1 MRVQPI
7 AGERALEISG
17 AGRRHI
23 VAGDLHVGIEQE
35 LERRG
40 IRIPDQTDRTLER
53 LSKLIEERRP
63 DGLILLGDI
72 KHQVPFT
79 DKWEAQ
85 HVFRLLDA
93 LSDMVPVTLVAGNHD
108 GGIAR
113 MAPER
118 IRRVA
123 SLILPDS
130 RTTRSGRVGLVHGHA
145 WPPAR
150 SMECDILVTAHTH
163 PSVLL
168 RDECGRPLTEACWLR
183 ADFRRKET
191 KEHYDPPYPEL
202 IVMPAFGDLRSGY
215 PVNEVPGRLLGP
227 LFRNGLVDLPGARV
241 YLPDGTFLGTVRD
254 LEVERARPRRR
265 RS

>member
-1 MRVQPI
+1 V
-7 AGERALEISG
+7 AGERALEISVSSG
-17 AGRRHI
+17 RHI

-53 LSKLIEERRP
+53 LSKLIEERKP

-72 KHQVPFT
+72 KHQVPSA
-79 DKWEAQ
+79 DKWEAR

-93 LSDMVPVTLVAGNHD
+93 LSDMVPVTIVAGNHD

-118 IRRVA
+118 VRRVS
-123 SLILPDS
+123 SLVIAD
-130 RTTRSGRVGLVHGHA
+130 TRSGRAGQVGLVHGHA
-145 WPPAR
+145 WPPEEL
-150 SMECDILVTAHTH
+150 MKCDVLVMAHTH

-183 ADFRRKET
+183 ARFRKKET
-191 KEHYDPPYPEL
+191 KGHYVPPYPEL
-202 IVMPAFGDLRSGY
+202 IVMPAFGDLRSGL
-215 PVNEVPGRLLGP
+215 PVNEGQARLLGP

-241 YLPDGTFLGTVRD
+241 YLPDGTFLGAVRD
-254 LEVERARPRRR
+254 LEVERTARRR
-265 RS
+265 RGP